1 MMQARLT
8 IRTWDGRHDRRIGHA
23 QVRDGADPAVLVDR
37 CHQIARRAHPGRA
50 AGPGNVAAA
59 DRGRRG
65 VAAAAPALRLPGHR
79 RDPGLLG
86 PGKHRRRGGPVVRSC
101 GPGLQ
106 AGLPGR
112 VQPERRDL
120 GGAHPPTSACF
131 RSRAPGPVSGELY
144 GQHPPG
150 GPVTLPISRCLSA
163 AGIGFLGVLFPPG
176 TGLPLRS
183 ADRQRAGGATGP

>member
-1 MMQARLT
+1 MMQARLI
-8 IRTWDGRHDRRIGHA
+8 IRAWDGRHDRRIGHA

-50 AGPGNVAAA
+50 AGPGTVAAA

-101 GPGLQ
+101 GRPGLV
-106 AGLPGR
+106 AGLR
-112 VQPERRDL
+112 
-120 GGAHPPTSACF
+120 GGHTGLRGAGAD
-131 RSRAPGPVSGELY
+131 RADTRLLPVP
-144 GQHPPG
+144 QPPG
-150 GPVTLPISRCLSA
+150 QGARTQEPPITSRWLSTAPA
-163 AGIGFLGVLFPPG
+163 ARDPSNLADTRPSG
-176 TGLPLRS
+176 GLYARRS
-183 ADRQRAGGATGP
+183 SSSVRFR